1 MPASQWVAFHVHET
15 GACDHATD
23 HESAG
28 DHFNPASREHGY
40 FAADGPHAGDMPN
53 RYSDADGVVRAQV
66 LNTFVTLGEGD
77 ADILGRALM
86 IHAEADDY
94 TSQPAG
100 EAGDRLACGVIE

>member
-1 MPASQWVAFHVHET
+1 
-15 GACDHATD
+15 
-23 HESAG
+23 
-28 DHFNPASREHGY
+28 
-40 FAADGPHAGDMPN
+40 MPN